1 MIKLPIFNQMEP
13 NLADMVIWKRRK
25 KEEILLRTGKGN
37 NDTNDIINYHLDK
50 NKQIHLLSKNS
61 PQCKLYQGSNFYIG
75 SIDKKKLC
83 YETRNGNAILLCIK

>member
-1 MIKLPIFNQMEP
+1 MIKLPILNQMEL

-50 NKQIHLLSKNS
+50 INRFICYQRILHNASSIKVQI
-61 PQCKLYQGSNFYIG
+61 F
-75 SIDKKKLC
+75 
-83 YETRNGNAILLCIK
+83 T